1 MPKPGAI
8 GQIDRANLGGTV
20 TVERTQPAHLCAD
33 DAGFTGLGTVGDLS
47 APVRTVPATMRAAML
62 DEMFRADEGLRWVA
76 LVGLDP
82 PVLVERSG
90 FATVMSGRLG
100 YGRLLHGRR
109 ELADLPH
116 PATVVV
122 PDDTPVALAAATL
135 IEDRPAPGS
144 QIPDRREGFLVRDVA
159 GGLRVTAVGAVFE
172 RLATYFA
179 HQATHDPMT
188 GLPNRLQLMQ
198 RLADAGR
205 RGQAAVLLFI
215 DLDRFKDVND
225 LHGHAAGDQVLAQ
238 FGERLRRQ
246 CRAEDL
252 VTRLGGDE
260 FAVLGTG
267 AFGAEDAGAL
277 AQRLV
282 LEAAVP
288 FTITRVDDQGRVGE
302 LDVQIGASIGVAHTP
317 AAGSSGRPDGLEV
330 LLTQA
335 DLAMYRA
342 KQRGRGRVEHFDE
355 QLLPSAAAT
364 AATVT
369 QRSMERRLRAAID
382 EDALTLHFQPV
393 VALPHGRVEGV
404 EALARWTDP
413 DLGAVPPDQFIPLA
427 ERTGLILD
435 LGRWVLD
442 AACRQA
448 AAWDRGP
455 DGPSVAVNV
464 SPIEIAQPGIVA
476 QVARALA
483 ASGLPASRLCLEVT
497 ETAAVED
504 LALTAQRLREL
515 SDLGVRIALDDFGT
529 GYSSLTMLRELPV
542 DIVKIDRSFVQ
553 QVATS
558 AKDAVLVRLVIDT
571 AHSLGMTVCAEGVEE
586 AAQAQQLVALGCDTA
601 QGWFYARP
609 APTSPHLAWALRSQ
623 QQLGTPGH
631 PGTAPPLLAGSDEM
645 VLVSTAARV
654 ITYASATSRQ
664 VLGRAPADL
673 VGTLTLDLLHDDDR
687 PAAAAVGIGAHEPL
701 VHRARHG
708 DGGYRWLSTTVTV
721 VVDESGEV
729 TSVLSL
735 SRDVTEVV
743 VARLALERSQQQFR
757 LAFDHAPI
765 GMALTRVDGTFVL
778 VNAAFERLVGRTDAE
793 LSALRVRD
801 ITHPDDRGADESN
814 LAEVRSGATCA
825 HHVDKRYVHAD
836 GTVLP
841 VSVSASLAGH
851 LDDGTAY
858 LVAHVLQR

>member
-1 MPKPGAI
+1 MEV
-8 GQIDRANLGGTV
+8 R
-20 TVERTQPAHLCAD
+20 RTHAAPTHPLDPSAYA
-33 DAGFTGLGTVGDLS
+33 GLGTVADLS
-47 APVRTVPATMRAAML
+47 APVRTVTATLPAAQL
-62 DEMFRADEGLRWVA
+62 DEMFRLDDGLRWVA
-76 LVGLDP
+76 LVGAGEPALI
-82 PVLVERSG
+82 ERAG
-90 FATVMSGRLG
+90 FATLMSGRLG

-109 ELADLPH
+109 QLADLPH
-116 PATVVV
+116 PSTIVVA
-122 PDDTPVALAAATL
+122 DDTPVALAAATL
-135 IEDRPAPGS
+135 IEDRPAIGS
-144 QIPDRREGFLVRDVA
+144 HVPDRREGFLVRDA
-159 GGLRVTAVGAVFE
+159 TGGLRAAAVSAVFE

-205 RGQAAVLLFI
+205 RGEAAVLLYI

-246 CRAEDL
+246 CRADDL

-267 AFGAEDAGAL
+267 AISAEHASAL
-277 AQRLV
+277 AERLV

-288 FTITRVDDQGRVGE
+288 FTVTRVDEAGRVSE
-302 LDVQIGASIGVAHTP
+302 LAVQIGASIGVAHTT
-317 AAGSSGRPDGLEV
+317 ATGSGRAPVGLEV

-342 KQRGRGRVEHFDE
+342 KEHGRGRVEHFE
-355 QLLPSAAAT
+355 QQLVPTAAAT
-364 AATVT
+364 AATIT

-382 EDALTLHFQPV
+382 DDALTLHFQPV
-393 VALPHGRVEGV
+393 VALPGGRAEGV

-413 DLGAVPPDQFIPLA
+413 DLGVVPPDQFIPLA

-442 AACRQA
+442 AACRQGA
-448 AAWDRGP
+448 RWDLGP
-455 DGPSVAVNV
+455 DGPTIAVNV

-476 QVARALA
+476 QVAHALA

-497 ETAAVED
+497 ETAAIED
-504 LALTAQRLREL
+504 LAVTAQRLREL
-515 SDLGVRIALDDFGT
+515 SALGIRIALDDFGT

-542 DIVKIDRSFVQ
+542 DVVKIDRSFVR
-553 QVATS
+553 QVATN
-558 AKDAVLVRLVIDT
+558 ARDAVLVRLVIDT

-586 AAQAQQLVALGCDTA
+586 AAQAAQLVALGCDTA

-609 APTSPHLAWALRSQ
+609 APTSPHLAWALRSKQ
-623 QQLGTPGH
+623 ELGTPGD
-631 PGTAPPLLAGSDEM
+631 PMTAPPLLTGSDEM
-645 VLVSTAARV
+645 VLVSTPARV
-654 ITYASATSRQ
+654 ITYASSTTTQ
-664 VLGRAPADL
+664 VLGRSPADL
-673 VGTLTLDLLHDDDR
+673 VGTISLDLLHDDDR
-687 PAAAAVGIGAHEPL
+687 AAAAAVGVGSDVREPL
-701 VHRARHG
+701 VHRARHS
-708 DGGYRWLSTTVTV
+708 DGGDRWLSTVVTL

-729 TSVLSL
+729 TSVVSL

-743 VARLALERSQQQFR
+743 EGRLALERSQQQFR
-757 LAFDHAPI
+757 MAFDHAPI
-765 GMALTRVDGTFVL
+765 GMALTGLDGRFVL
-778 VNAAFERLVGRTDAE
+778 VNAAFERLVGRGDAE
-793 LSALRVRD
+793 LSALRVHD

-814 LAEVRSGATCA
+814 LAEVRSGASSA
-825 HHVDKRYVHAD
+825 HHIDKRYVHAD
-836 GTVLP
+836 GRVLP

-858 LVAHVLQR
+858 LVAHVLER